1 MNDAPD
7 TKCLQGA
14 WAATPLMVMTGVIM
28 AIGIFLPMGPLASYF
43 KLEALPPLYF
53 IFLPVILLAYMA
65 LTQAVKGFYIRKFGW
80 Q

>member
-1 MNDAPD
+1 
-7 TKCLQGA
+7 
-14 WAATPLMVMTGVIM
+14 
-28 AIGIFLPMGPLASYF
+28 MGPLASYF

-53 IFLPVILLAYMA
+53 VFLPMILLAYMA

>member
-1 MNDAPD
+1 
-7 TKCLQGA
+7 
-14 WAATPLMVMTGVIM
+14 MVMTGVIM